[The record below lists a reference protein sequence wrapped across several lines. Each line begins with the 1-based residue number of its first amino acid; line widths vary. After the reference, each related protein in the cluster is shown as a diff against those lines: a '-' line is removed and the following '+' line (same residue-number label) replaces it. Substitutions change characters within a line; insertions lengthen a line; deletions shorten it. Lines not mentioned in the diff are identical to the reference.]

1 MSNAAM
7 KRPWTVVTE
16 VSDRDTSG
24 SLQNG
29 YKKPYSGFF
38 DIWGVIVLSPIS
50 KALRRWLNNRGG
62 NPIDPKENNLIIYWR
77 YYATGSVQSILEI
90 IPLQRGT
97 CDVIALE
104 TDNNKR

>member
-1 MSNAAM
+1 MGSDCPFPNF
-7 KRPWTVVTE
+7 KSPEE
-16 VSDRDTSG
+16 V
-24 SLQNG
+24 
-29 YKKPYSGFF
+29 
-38 DIWGVIVLSPIS
+38 
-50 KALRRWLNNRGG
+50 ANNRGG

-97 CDVIALE
+97 CDVIVLE